1 MQKKGIRSKLF
12 IYFSSAMAA
21 ILLIIIVAFNLASA
35 GLTERQAERQLQE
48 AYDAVTRR
56 QDNGMGMGHMDDGM
70 RSNAFRMAIRQGN
83 VFSDVETVVVDPSF
97 NIINGGTTDDS
108 VRDIVESSKDS
119 LRNVREKEIRTVET
133 DTGSYFVELIPI
145 SEDGG
150 EYLLAFVNMSK
161 FRDISSGFQRIL
173 VMVILLALVIT
184 VVFVMFLT
192 RSIVNPIYKL
202 RGLALRIGDGH
213 FKGEDFNFQE
223 KELSDL
229 NDSMNEAA
237 RKISEYNENQKIFF
251 QNVSHELRTPLTSI
265 EGYAEGIK
273 YGVFNNMEASDVI
286 LAESE
291 KLSALVEDILFMSR
305 MESMT
310 EEHQEKTLSD
320 LSEILRESV
329 DRATSAARKSEK
341 VIQVGDLPKGLL
353 TLINTEELLRAVD
366 NILSNAL
373 RYANSSVKVEL
384 DRENGYGVIRI
395 DDDGAGIEEKD
406 LPHIF
411 ERFYKGRKGNH
422 GIGLSIA
429 ETAVKRNGG
438 TITAENTGKGAR
450 FTISLPLK
458 EKR

>member
-21 ILLIIIVAFNLASA
+21 ILLIVIVAFNLAST
-35 GLTERQAERQLQE
+35 GLTQRQAERQLNE

-56 QDNGMGMGHMDDGM
+56 QTSGMGMGHMDDSM

-83 VFSDVETVVVDPSF
+83 VFSDVETVVVDRSL
-97 NIINGGTTDDS
+97 NIVNGSAPDDS
-108 VRDIVESSKDS
+108 VRDIVEKSRED
-119 LRNVREKEIRTVET
+119 LAGVREKEIRTVET

-145 SEDGG
+145 SEEGDQF
-150 EYLLAFVNMSK
+150 LLAFVNMSK

-173 VMVILLALVIT
+173 IMVILLALFIT
-184 VVFVMFLT
+184 VIFVVFLT
-192 RSIVNPIYKL
+192 KSIVNPIYKL
-202 RGLALRIGDGH
+202 RGLALRMGDGH

-273 YGVFNNMEASDVI
+273 YGVFNNIEASDVI

-291 KLSALVEDILFMSR
+291 KLSGLVEDILFMSK

-310 EEHQEKTLSD
+310 EEHQEKTLTD
-320 LSEILRESV
+320 LSELLRESV
-329 DRATSAARKSEK
+329 DRAASSARKNQKE
-341 VIQVGDLPKGLL
+341 IQLMEIEKGLH
-353 TLINTEELLRAVD
+353 TMVNTEEVLRAVD
-366 NILSNAL
+366 NVLSNAI
-373 RYANSSVKVEL
+373 RYASSTVSVSL
-384 DRENGYGVIRI
+384 VREQGNGVIRI
-395 DDDGAGIEEKD
+395 EDDGQGIEAKD

-411 ERFYKGRKGNH
+411 ERFYKGSKGNH

-429 ETAVKRNGG
+429 ETAVKRHKG
-438 TITAENTGKGAR
+438 TIKAENTGKGAR
-450 FTISLPLK
+450 FSLSLPLGS
-458 EKR
+458 

>member
-21 ILLIIIVAFNLASA
+21 ILLIVIVAFNLAST
-35 GLTERQAERQLQE
+35 GLTERQAERQLSE
-48 AYDAVTRR
+48 AYEAVTRR
-56 QDNGMGMGHMDDGM
+56 QTTGMGMGHMDDNM

-83 VFSDVETVVVDPSF
+83 VFSDVETVVVDRSL
-97 NIINGGTTDDS
+97 NIVNGSATDDS
-108 VRDIVESSKDS
+108 VRDIVDQSREH
-119 LRNVREKEIRTVET
+119 LVGVREKEIRTVET

-145 SEDGG
+145 TEEGDQF
-150 EYLLAFVNMSK
+150 LLAFVNMSK

-173 VMVILLALVIT
+173 IMVILLALAIT
-184 VVFVMFLT
+184 VIFVVFLT
-192 RSIVNPIYKL
+192 KSIVNPIYKL
-202 RGLALRIGDGH
+202 RGLALRMGDGH

-273 YGVFNNMEASDVI
+273 YGVFNNIEASDVI

-291 KLSALVEDILFMSR
+291 KLSGLVEDILFMSK

-310 EEHQEKTLSD
+310 EEHQEKTRTD
-320 LSEILRESV
+320 LSELLRESV
-329 DRATSAARKSEK
+329 DRSASSAKKNRKEIRVK
-341 VIQVGDLPKGLL
+341 EIEKGLHAMV
-353 TLINTEELLRAVD
+353 NTEEILRALD
-366 NILSNAL
+366 NVMSNAI
-373 RYANSSVKVEL
+373 RYAESAVSVSLVKEQG
-384 DRENGYGVIRI
+384 NGVIRI
-395 DDDGAGIEEKD
+395 EDDGQGIEAKD

-411 ERFYKGRKGNH
+411 ERFYKGSKGNH

-429 ETAVKRNGG
+429 ETAVKRHQG
-438 TITAENTGKGAR
+438 TIRAENTGKGAR
-450 FTISLPLK
+450 FSIALPLGN
-458 EKR
+458 

>member
-1 MQKKGIRSKLF
+1 MKKGIRSKLF

-21 ILLIIIVAFNLASA
+21 ILLIIIVAFSLAST

-56 QDNGMGMGHMDDGM
+56 QSNGMGMGHMDDNM
-70 RSNAFRMAIRQGN
+70 RSSAFRMAIRQGN
-83 VFSDVETVVVDPSF
+83 VFSDVETVVVDQSF

-108 VRDIVESSKDS
+108 VKAIVESSKEG
-119 LRNVREKEIRTVET
+119 LKGVREEEIRTVET

-173 VMVILLALVIT
+173 IMVILLALVIT
-184 VVFVMFLT
+184 VVFVIFLT

-273 YGVFNNMEASDVI
+273 YGVFNNIEASDVI

-291 KLSALVEDILFMSR
+291 KLSSLVEDILFMSK

-310 EEHQEKTLSD
+310 EEHQERTLSD

-329 DRATSAARKSEK
+329 DRASSAARKSEK
-341 VIQVGDLPKGLL
+341 EIQVGDLPKGLL

-373 RYANSSVKVEL
+373 RYAASHVKVEL
-384 DRENGYGVIRI
+384 DQENGYGIIRI
-395 DDDGAGIEEKD
+395 DDDGEGIEAKD

-429 ETAVKRNGG
+429 ETAVNRNGG
-438 TITAENTGKGAR
+438 RITAENTGKGAR
-450 FTISLPLK
+450 FTIALPLK
-458 EKR
+458 GKR